1 MWNLDDNSKY
11 VLVHQFEYPK
21 AFTWGDKD
29 PEKREFI
36 RAEAKEGFPA
46 SIPDLAWWA
55 FRIYVKKGMKAKKF
69 DVDNVVKLVVDAFC
83 RDEIVRDQS
92 GYPELC
98 LYEKDTI
105 DVIRVIQV
113 AGERTE
119 GTDHT
124 YVEIFGRIP
133 ETENGIH

>member
-1 MWNLDDNSKY
+1 
-11 VLVHQFEYPK
+11 
-21 AFTWGDKD
+21 
-29 PEKREFI
+29 
-36 RAEAKEGFPA
+36 
-46 SIPDLAWWA
+46 
-55 FRIYVKKGMKAKKF
+55 MKAKKF